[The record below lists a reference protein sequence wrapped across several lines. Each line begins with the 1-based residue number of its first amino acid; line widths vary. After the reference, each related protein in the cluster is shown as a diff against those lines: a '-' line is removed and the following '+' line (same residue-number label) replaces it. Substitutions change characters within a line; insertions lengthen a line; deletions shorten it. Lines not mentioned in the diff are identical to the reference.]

1 LVGSSARKG
10 RAFTFFNLNF
20 SADENNVRI
29 LRFLFCRISCIQ
41 LHLTSF
47 RTIIIKTLLMKSK
60 SIYILIAAFLVA
72 SCASQTVTCPT
83 YENDYVY
90 VPRKASK
97 PAKKSKSKPRV
108 RAEQ

>member
-1 LVGSSARKG
+1 
-10 RAFTFFNLNF
+10 
-20 SADENNVRI
+20 
-29 LRFLFCRISCIQ
+29 
-41 LHLTSF
+41 
-47 RTIIIKTLLMKSK
+47 MKSK